1 MVEPMLSEYT
11 GVEAF
16 GGYCEASACIVT
28 GETGQRLRAAR
39 VLLGSKEVFLERDV
53 ARFLSKALADVVASL
68 DEASP

>member
-11 GVEAF
+11 GVDAF
-16 GGYCEASACIVT
+16 RGYCEASACIVT
-28 GETGQRLRAAR
+28 YQAGQRVPAAR
-39 VLLGSKEVFLERDV
+39 VLIGSREVFLERDA